1 MKLLNTPWRNG
12 TVEGKLLNN
21 TNKLSRSAYNIDF
34 TSWIDSKLCSKNNRR
49 PVNLS
54 VNTWTVVVY
63 CIIIHST
70 ILVVTFPVF
79 CSTLWNSQ
87 NHKHFNIF
95 LYFYLFISNH
105 KHLNIFLS
113 LFLYQAQKLTISPIF
128 IYKHYAINIA
138 DPSSMQD
145 ACHVNLLIDL
155 AHCGVCGL
163 VVDGA
168 SECGIWR
175 SEVSHGDSSWRLRIF
190 SLSHACEKTKNIFLY
205 LKYMLG
211 TDHAEYKD
219 T

>member
-63 CIIIHST
+63 CIIIHSA

-105 KHLNIFLS
+105 KHLNIFLYFFTKLKNLPS
-113 LFLYQAQKLTISPIF
+113 LLFSST
-128 IYKHYAINIA
+128 NIML
-138 DPSSMQD
+138 ST
-145 ACHVNLLIDL
+145 LLIL
-155 AHCGVCGL
+155 AVCRMH
-163 VVDGA
+163 V
-168 SECGIWR
+168 IWT
-175 SEVSHGDSSWRLRIF
+175 
-190 SLSHACEKTKNIFLY
+190 C
-205 LKYMLG
+205 
-211 TDHAEYKD
+211 
-219 T
+219 